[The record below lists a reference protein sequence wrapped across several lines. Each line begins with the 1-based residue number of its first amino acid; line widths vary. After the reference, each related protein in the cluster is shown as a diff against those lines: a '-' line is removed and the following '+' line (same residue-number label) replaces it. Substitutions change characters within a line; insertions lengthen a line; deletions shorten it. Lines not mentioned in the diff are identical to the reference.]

1 MSITISLTPW
11 APFHARKK
19 DEEIHRWL
27 RAVGDASERAFKGG
41 MRGYPP
47 ASSAG
52 QYPAI
57 RTGRLMS
64 SIRYRL
70 DGANAVTIGSNT
82 PYSRY
87 LRQGTSRMERRKMSD
102 NALQEGI
109 GRARLGR
116 WVEWSRT

>member
-1 MSITISLTPW
+1 MSITLSLTPW

-47 ASSAG
+47 ASSPG

-70 DGANAVTIGSNT
+70 DGANSVTIGSNT